1 MKKIAVL
8 VENNFEESELIYP
21 YHRFRED
28 YEVDLIGTESDTEY
42 VGKAGG
48 YKVKSDLASSEIS
61 ADDYDALYI
70 PGGYSPDAMRKCQAT
85 VKFVKEM
92 HDKGKVIAAI
102 CHGPWLLVEAGIIDG
117 VKATSVATI
126 KTDLINAGANWV
138 DEECVADKKIITA
151 RTPKDIP
158 VHVKKVIEE
167 IEK

>member
-28 YEVDLIGTESDTEY
+28 YEVLLVGTDKDKEY

-61 ADDYDALYI
+61 ADDFDAVYI

-92 HDKGKVIAAI
+92 HDKDKVVAAI

-138 DEECVADKKIITA
+138 DEECVADNKIITA